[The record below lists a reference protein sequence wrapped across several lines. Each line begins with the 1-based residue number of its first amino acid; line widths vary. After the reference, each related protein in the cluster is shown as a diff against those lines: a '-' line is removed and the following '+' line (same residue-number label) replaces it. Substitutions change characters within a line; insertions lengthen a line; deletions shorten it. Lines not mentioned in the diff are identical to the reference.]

1 MVPLKYEGC
10 TLFRQRI
17 VAATLSAKTLRISK
31 IRDEDQLPGLQ
42 DFEANFLRLVEKL
55 TDGCAIEINETGTT
69 LRYKPGLISGGRI
82 VHDCGTSRSIG
93 WFIEGIIPL
102 VLFGKEDISATFTG
116 ITNDAMD
123 FSVDI
128 LRNVTLPFLRNFGVN
143 GATLT
148 IKKRGAA
155 PLGGGTVEF
164 SCPIVRQLVPINVTD
179 MGLIKRV
186 RGLVFC
192 SRISP
197 TVIARVVDSARG
209 VLNNLLPDVYIH
221 ADHYKYVSLFSVYL
235 LLLSNVASSPD
246 YSILLLTKVCILCTA
261 HLITFLNTT
270 LPCRC

>member
-128 LRNVTLPFLRNFGVN
+128 LRNVTL
-143 GATLT
+143 T